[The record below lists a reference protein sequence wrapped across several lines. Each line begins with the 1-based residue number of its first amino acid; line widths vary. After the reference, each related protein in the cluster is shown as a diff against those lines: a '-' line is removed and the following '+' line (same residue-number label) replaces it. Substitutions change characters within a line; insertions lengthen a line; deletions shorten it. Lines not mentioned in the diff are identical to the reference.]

1 MEAHKYDRFGYK
13 DFVLDDDFRAWLN
26 GTAPEND
33 HLWESWLRANPSRLP
48 EIEKAKKIVLA
59 INFQGRPVP
68 TFEVQQQWQRLESS
82 MAAMPSTQ
90 ASDQQERRFQVG
102 WIFKLIAAA
111 CLVLGGF
118 FFVNRYMAMKQGA
131 AVASSPV
138 EQKTAN
144 GQQLKLTLPD
154 GTKVMLNAGSAI
166 SYPKAFAANIR
177 EVNLTGEAFFD
188 VVRNEEA
195 PFVIRT
201 GEVTT
206 KVLGTS
212 FNVRAYPENGAV
224 QVAVVEGKVKVNAE
238 IGSATQKASVC
249 LTKSE
254 MATFQKEAGELTVS
268 KYDEKEQIGWKDGML
283 YFQKS
288 DFASTIMKLER
299 WYGVKFRVAGSVRMD
314 SDWRFSGKFQNKSLD
329 YILGVMSYPSRF
341 SYKVNNDIVNLH

>member
-33 HLWESWLRANPSRLP
+33 HLWESWLRANPSRLS
-48 EIEKAKKIVLA
+48 EIEKAKKIVCA
-59 INFQGRPVP
+59 IHFKGRAVP
-68 TFEVQQQWQRLESS
+68 ASEVQQQWQRLESA
-82 MAAMPSTQ
+82 MASLPSVQ
-90 ASDQQERRFQVG
+90 SAEPDDRRFQLG
-102 WIFKLIAAA
+102 WIFKLLAAA
-111 CLVLGGF
+111 CLVLGAF

-131 AVASSPV
+131 IVASSPV
-138 EQKTAN
+138 ERKTAN
-144 GQQLKLTLPD
+144 GEQLKLTLPD

-166 SYPKAFAANIR
+166 SYPKAFAKNLR

-188 VVRNEEA
+188 VVRNEKA

-224 QVAVVEGKVKVNAE
+224 QVAVVEGKVKVNAK
-238 IGSATQKASVC
+238 IGSAQQKASVC

-254 MATFQKEAGELTVS
+254 MATFEKEAGELTVS
-268 KYDEKEQIGWKDGML
+268 TYDEKEQIGWKDGML

-288 DFASTIMKLER
+288 DFASTIVKLER
-299 WYGVKFRVAGSVRMD
+299 WYGVKFQVAGSVKMD
-314 SDWRFSGKFQNKSLD
+314 ADWRFSGKFQNKPLD
-329 YILGVMSYPSRF
+329 YILGVMSYPGRF
-341 SYKVNNDIVNLH
+341 SYEVKNDIVNLH